1 MTAETLAKSGTSRKA
16 IGNPIFVVLVVPVPQ
31 LLMQDT
37 TP

>member
-1 MTAETLAKSGTSRKA
+1 MTVEIHVKYGTSRKA
-16 IGNPIFVVLVVPVPQ
+16 IGNPTIVVLVVPVPQ